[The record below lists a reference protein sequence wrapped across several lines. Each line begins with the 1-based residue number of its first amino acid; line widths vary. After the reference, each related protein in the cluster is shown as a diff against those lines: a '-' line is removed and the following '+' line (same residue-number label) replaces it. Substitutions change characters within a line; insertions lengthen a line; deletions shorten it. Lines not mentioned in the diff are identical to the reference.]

1 MPYSSTYTPKAWP
14 MDATNYIEYLNN
26 TAMRVARTQIYL
38 CQGTIVE
45 ILSNKPQLALMD
57 TDESEGGERLVLLEN
72 MSSDTWVVGE
82 RYRVYAD
89 AYGVY
94 DGKPRLVGRYT
105 YDPR

>member
-1 MPYSSTYTPKAWP
+1 MKKFAFIGAGSFIFTRNLVR
-14 MDATNYIEYLNN
+14 DL
-26 TAMRVARTQIYL
+26 
-38 CQGTIVE
+38 
-45 ILSNKPQLALMD
+45 LSFPDFADCELALMD
-57 TDESEGGERLVLLEN
+57 TDESESGERLVLLEN

-82 RYRVYAD
+82 RYRIYAD

>member
-1 MPYSSTYTPKAWP
+1 
-14 MDATNYIEYLNN
+14 
-26 TAMRVARTQIYL
+26 
-38 CQGTIVE
+38 
-45 ILSNKPQLALMD
+45 
-57 TDESEGGERLVLLEN
+57 

>member
-1 MPYSSTYTPKAWP
+1 
-14 MDATNYIEYLNN
+14 
-26 TAMRVARTQIYL
+26 MRVARTQSYL